1 MILNEVNFCYSIKIN
16 LEFYKMMKYN
26 FLDEKNLTDEIT
38 ITFNKVFYD
47 IIRTKMEYVLK

>member
-47 IIRTKMEYVLK
+47 LIRTKMEYVLK

>member
-16 LEFYKMMKYN
+16 FEFYKMMKYN